1 MQTSFSPSCSDL
13 FGISEQSYVQMKLTL
28 DSKWPRLGSDFPRH
42 NGHVMSRLCPIKLAN
57 LHDSTITSLLLRPVV
72 SVMLRWKSQIWSSQI
87 NGKSSVLAS
96 DIWLVVSWMEIS
108 NSTVTENAWYHPEK
122 HCRWQNQ
129 SKWHNDMD
137 SYHQTSDL
145 VKGPLQMLLQTTTVA
160 VSFANAH

>member
-87 NGKSSVLAS
+87 NGKSSVL
-96 DIWLVVSWMEIS
+96 
-108 NSTVTENAWYHPEK
+108 
-122 HCRWQNQ
+122 
-129 SKWHNDMD
+129 
-137 SYHQTSDL
+137 

-160 VSFANAH
+160 VSQSCEVKSRIPSAPFDMALSKSASKMWVFADCFGW